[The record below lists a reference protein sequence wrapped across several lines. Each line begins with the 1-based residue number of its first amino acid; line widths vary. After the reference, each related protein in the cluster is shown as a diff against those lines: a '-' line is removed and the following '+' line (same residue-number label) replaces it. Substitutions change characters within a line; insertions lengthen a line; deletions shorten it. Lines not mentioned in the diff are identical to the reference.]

1 MPLIQIDLE
10 RSLYEAK
17 HADISEQIHQAQ
29 IEALEIPSD
38 DLFQV
43 FRPHSPGELKFDRT
57 YNDVERQSLLLIHI
71 TMVHRYSVE
80 TKRKLY
86 GAIARRLA
94 TLNIRPE
101 DVLISVVENGFEDW
115 YAGKL

>member
-10 RSLYEAK
+10 RDLFEVK
-17 HADISEQIHQAQ
+17 HEDISREIHQAQ
-29 IEALEIPSD
+29 LDALGIPAD

-43 FRPHSPGELKFDRT
+43 FRPHTSEELKFDRT
-57 YNDVERQSLLLIHI
+57 YNGVDRQHLLLIRI

-86 GAIARRLA
+86 SAIVDRLGMVG
-94 TLNIRPE
+94 IRSE
-101 DVLISVVENGFEDW
+101 DILISVVENAYEDW

>member
-10 RSLYEAK
+10 RDLYEAK
-17 HADISEQIHQAQ
+17 HEEISREIHRAQ
-29 IEALEIPSD
+29 IDALEIPSD

-43 FRPHSPGELKFDRT
+43 FRPHTSNELKFDRT
-57 YNDVERQSLLLIHI
+57 YNGVDRQHLLFISI

-86 GAIARRLA
+86 SAIVERLGI
-94 TLNIRPE
+94 LGIRPQ
-101 DVLISVVENGFEDW
+101 DILISVVENAYEDW
-115 YAGKL
+115 YAGRL